1 MFTAGTIVKG
11 GFYFNRDKPDLFAV
25 GGKQGALPG
34 AEGQRYYHVPTLAA
48 LPLAPEL
55 GALFVVLLPLVGL
68 LLLLWPLGRLAL
80 VGGRWASRGMR
91 HIAGPI
97 WRRGEAYLAA
107 RKGKQ
112 QATEAARD
120 EKPKAGPDTP
130 G

>member
-1 MFTAGTIVKG
+1 
-11 GFYFNRDKPDLFAV
+11 
-25 GGKQGALPG
+25 
-34 AEGQRYYHVPTLAA
+34 
-48 LPLAPEL
+48 
-55 GALFVVLLPLVGL
+55 
-68 LLLLWPLGRLAL
+68 
-80 VGGRWASRGMR
+80 MR